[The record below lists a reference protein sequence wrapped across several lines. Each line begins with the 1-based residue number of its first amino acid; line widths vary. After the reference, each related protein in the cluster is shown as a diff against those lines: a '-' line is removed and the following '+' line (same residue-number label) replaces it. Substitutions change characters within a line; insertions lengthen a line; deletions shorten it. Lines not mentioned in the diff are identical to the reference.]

1 MIVFAQTVA
10 FYPGSQGEAG
20 APMVA
25 FIERVVDDN
34 TADLSV
40 LRRGTLYDVPR
51 CDPAQPAAG
60 HWSEIPA

>member
-1 MIVFAQTVA
+1 MITFAQTVA
-10 FYPGSQGEAG
+10 YYPDSQGEAG

-25 FIERVVDDN
+25 FIERVIDDD

-40 LRRGTLYDVPR
+40 LRRGTIYDVPR
-51 CDPAQPAAG
+51 CDPTKPEAG

>member
-10 FYPGSQGEAG
+10 FYPDSQGEAG

-25 FIERVVDDN
+25 FVERVIDDN
-34 TADLSV
+34 TAAITV
-40 LRRGTLYDVPR
+40 LRRGTLYGVPR
-51 CDPAQPAAG
+51 CDPATPTAG